1 MASYW
6 CSRYEKIEYKG
17 VVRTA
22 YDWASYKGVSW
33 ETVKKR
39 VQRGSGWRKA
49 LELCDDDLL
58 PKQYQL
64 FKFDL
69 CKKKRKRQKYKGDAP
84 CCYFQQLTLWG

>member
-6 CSRYEKIEYKG
+6 CSRYEQIEYKG

-22 YDWASYKGVSW
+22 YDWAACKGVSW

-39 VQRGSGWRKA
+39 VQRGYGWRSA

-64 FKFDL
+64 FNIKFSKA
-69 CKKKRKRQKYKGDAP
+69 KKKRHKYNKSAP